1 MLTDE
6 DETFFHQ
13 APLTFSQVTTSDHR
27 FYDRVFFCAFAPDG
41 SASVMLGMGLYKNMN
56 VIDAF
61 ACVVKD
67 RKQHN
72 IRASRPL
79 RPDFGTRVGP
89 IRFEVIRPHRE
100 MRFSVAANA
109 EGISLD
115 MTYTAEIDPFL
126 EGRWEG
132 NQRIVNGR
140 QAYETQRFDGIGRW
154 NGWVECAGERIEV
167 NDWYGGRDH
176 SWGVRNG
183 VGGYEPVNGESD
195 TAKGRG
201 FLLGYFQFG
210 DNRDLNGYCLFTEE
224 GGGKYRSLEG
234 GLRWH
239 ELHGK
244 PDLSLEALQ
253 KDVQFWPDRRQYR
266 AAQFTMTMD
275 DGSNWLV
282 EAEQALPGTVLKG
295 YGGHGEGFKDK
306 KGFGVYRGEV
316 LESDVYDL
324 DCDDMKQLP
333 VETPLIVRING
344 KPGYYG
350 WGTVLAVGELSQYG
364 LKAQSLEELKRYGTA
379 ATNVAKD
386 F

>member
-1 MLTDE
+1 MLSAHDE
-6 DETFFHQ
+6 SLFHQ

-41 SASVMLGMGLYKNMN
+41 SASAMLGMGVYKNMN
-56 VIDAF
+56 VIDGF
-61 ACVVKD
+61 ACIVKD
-67 RKQHN
+67 DRQHN

-79 RPDFGTRVGP
+79 RPHLATEAGP

-100 MRFSVAANA
+100 VRFSIAPNS

-132 NQRIVNGR
+132 NVRVVNGR
-140 QAYETQRFDGIGRW
+140 QAYDTQRFDGIGRW
-154 NGWVECAGERIEV
+154 NGWIECAGERIEV
-167 NDWYGGRDH
+167 VDWCGGRDH

-195 TAKGRG
+195 VMTGKG
-201 FLLGYFQFG
+201 FFLGYFQFG
-210 DNRDLNGYCLFTEE
+210 DNKDMNGYCLWTED
-224 GGGKYRSLEG
+224 GTGKYRSLEG
-234 GLRWH
+234 ALRWH
-239 ELHGK
+239 DRHGK
-244 PDLSLEALQ
+244 PDLLLSGLDKRIE
-253 KDVQFWPDRRQYR
+253 FWPDRRHYR
-266 AAQFTMTMD
+266 KAWLTMEME
-275 DGSNWLV
+275 DGSHWSI
-282 EAEQALPGTVLKG
+282 EAEQALSGTVLKG

-306 KGFGVYRGEV
+306 RGFGVYRGEL

-324 DCDDMKQLP
+324 DDPEMKQLP
-333 VETPLIVRING
+333 VETPLTVRING
-344 KPGYYG
+344 NGGYYG
-350 WGTVLAVGELSQYG
+350 WGTVVATGEHPQYG
-364 LKAQSLEELKRYGTA
+364 LKAQTLEEMKRYGTG